1 MHTQYVR
8 TQRIVYPLSVGVS
21 KTLTMIDR
29 VNNDESSL
37 TYQIYIRVVSLIIT
51 RNRFTVY
58 NDVVFTIC
66 SVIPIPIRTYA
77 MANTLVDVEVL
88 ENILKKS
95 KNMET
100 TIQTQ
105 NMIIKDLVEKMENT
119 ILTCSNLQHEV
130 THQKMLIATLNFDM
144 YGEQVVV
151 EN

>member
-1 MHTQYVR
+1 MYKFR

-21 KTLTMIDR
+21 KTLSMIDR

-88 ENILKKS
+88 EILIPSPAISCLK
-95 KNMET
+95 
-100 TIQTQ
+100 
-105 NMIIKDLVEKMENT
+105 
-119 ILTCSNLQHEV
+119 
-130 THQKMLIATLNFDM
+130 
-144 YGEQVVV
+144 
-151 EN
+151 